1 MYFSD
6 SEDEDLEVVIDGDQ
20 DPPVLGAEVNQS
32 RYDQEDDNSAD
43 VEQENRRQA
52 RDAAGEDDQEM
63 DVSDGQVRDNDQA
76 GDADVGEVEVDDGEL
91 NNNGLSMPKRK
102 RKEPAPVWK
111 KCATRLEDGKGKCN
125 FCSRI
130 FACTEGSTSTLVAH
144 IRTSHSKKDAVKEL
158 IVDINKKKEE
168 TLAKMKKRKMETSI
182 QPSILSFAG
191 RRGVI
196 DPAKKR
202 KLDDAIVKM
211 TVGMD
216 RPFDDVE
223 NYYFRQLLFIA
234 DPNYICPSRRRHT
247 SNFDQAAIKVEE
259 ELKKDIVK
267 DIIQAG
273 HKTVSIT
280 SDHGTSS
287 DISRTKK
294 NALTLARTTKNFV
307 IKKDTI
313 TLIEC
318 EGSQT
323 GAKIREDVK
332 KALIH
337 GAGWKEDWTV
347 NWVTDNESKQ
357 VNARDPTK
365 HAQIGMKT
373 NYTGGCVDHT
383 TEEVALAR
391 EAFKKIMVDARFD
404 PFINYTRNE

>member
-1 MYFSD
+1 M
-6 SEDEDLEVVIDGDQ
+6 Q
-20 DPPVLGAEVNQS
+20 LGLKMERENATF
-32 RYDQEDDNSAD
+32 A
-43 VEQENRRQA
+43 VESLHALKAVQA
-52 RDAAGEDDQEM
+52 
-63 DVSDGQVRDNDQA
+63 
-76 GDADVGEVEVDDGEL
+76 
-91 NNNGLSMPKRK
+91 P
-102 RKEPAPVWK
+102 
-111 KCATRLEDGKGKCN
+111 
-125 FCSRI
+125 
-130 FACTEGSTSTLVAH
+130 LVAH

-196 DPAKKR
+196 DPAKKI
-202 KLDDAIVKM
+202 KLEDAIVKM

-273 HKTVSIT
+273 HKTVSVT

-313 TLIEC
+313 TL
-318 EGSQT
+318 
-323 GAKIREDVK
+323 
-332 KALIH
+332 H
-337 GAGWKEDWTV
+337 
-347 NWVTDNESKQ
+347 
-357 VNARDPTK
+357 
-365 HAQIGMKT
+365 
-373 NYTGGCVDHT
+373 
-383 TEEVALAR
+383 
-391 EAFKKIMVDARFD
+391 
-404 PFINYTRNE
+404 

>member
-1 MYFSD
+1 M
-6 SEDEDLEVVIDGDQ
+6 
-20 DPPVLGAEVNQS
+20 
-32 RYDQEDDNSAD
+32 
-43 VEQENRRQA
+43 
-52 RDAAGEDDQEM
+52 
-63 DVSDGQVRDNDQA
+63 
-76 GDADVGEVEVDDGEL
+76 GEVEVDDGEL
-91 NNNGLSMPKRK
+91 NNDGLSMPKRK
-102 RKEPAPVWK
+102 RKEPAPVWN
-111 KCATRLEDGKGKCN
+111 KCATRFEDGKGKCN

-196 DPAKKR
+196 DPAKKI
-202 KLDDAIVKM
+202 KLEDAIVKM

-273 HKTVSIT
+273 HKTVSVT

-313 TLIEC
+313 TL
-318 EGSQT
+318 
-323 GAKIREDVK
+323 
-332 KALIH
+332 H
-337 GAGWKEDWTV
+337 
-347 NWVTDNESKQ
+347 
-357 VNARDPTK
+357 
-365 HAQIGMKT
+365 
-373 NYTGGCVDHT
+373 
-383 TEEVALAR
+383 
-391 EAFKKIMVDARFD
+391 
-404 PFINYTRNE
+404 